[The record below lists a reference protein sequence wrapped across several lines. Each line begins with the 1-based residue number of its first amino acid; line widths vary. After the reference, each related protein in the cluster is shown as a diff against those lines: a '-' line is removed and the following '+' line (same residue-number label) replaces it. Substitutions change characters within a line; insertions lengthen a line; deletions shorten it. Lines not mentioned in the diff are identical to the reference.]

1 MTKRVPYFSTRK
13 PKSKVV
19 SRYLKFI
26 EVQKN
31 PKTIRNLIQHSPDPV
46 IKGIC
51 NCALN
56 ACHGD
61 VPLSPKQKQL
71 FTRNRK
77 LLAHL
82 TDKKKSIKSKRVILN
97 QKGGAILIPLLISAV
112 LSALA
117 RRCSAVRNEC
127 IQEDVTRCRRGARPP
142 QAEAANRVQPGIT
155 LDGFSQG

>member
-1 MTKRVPYFSTRK
+1 MTKRVPYLSTRK

-31 PKTIRNLIQHSPDPV
+31 PKTIRGLIQHSPDPV

-61 VPLSPKQKQL
+61 VPLSPKQKHL
-71 FTRNRK
+71 FARNRK

-112 LSALA
+112 ISALG
-117 RRCSAVRNEC
+117 SKVFGG
-127 IQEDVTRCRRGARPP
+127 QE
-142 QAEAANRVQPGIT
+142 
-155 LDGFSQG
+155 

>member
-13 PKSKVV
+13 HKSKVV

-26 EVQKN
+26 EVLKN

-61 VPLSPKQKQL
+61 VPLSQKQKQL
-71 FTRNRK
+71 FARNRK
-77 LLAHL
+77 LLANL
-82 TDKKKSIKSKRVILN
+82 TDKKKSNKSTRVIIN
-97 QKGGAILIPLLISAV
+97 QKGGAILIPLLIGTV
-112 LSALA
+112 LSALG
-117 RRCSAVRNEC
+117 SKVFGG
-127 IQEDVTRCRRGARPP
+127 QE
-142 QAEAANRVQPGIT
+142 
-155 LDGFSQG
+155 